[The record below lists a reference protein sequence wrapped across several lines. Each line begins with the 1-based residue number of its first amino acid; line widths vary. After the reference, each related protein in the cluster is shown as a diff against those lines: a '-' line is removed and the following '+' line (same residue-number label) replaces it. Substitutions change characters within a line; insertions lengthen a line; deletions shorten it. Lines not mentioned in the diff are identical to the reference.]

1 VLDMDNINEV
11 IETISIGLF
20 IASFLLNTY
29 RVPNAIDLCHECLRV
44 FKNHAG
50 ILEDELAIL
59 ISKAVYRTKFKAY
72 YLIDDYT
79 NAIKCGTELYNIL
92 RTRGERTEECAV
104 SIVRTGDTVPQSK
117 KIHRSKGNIRESP
130 SYQHSNR

>member
-1 VLDMDNINEV
+1 MTEVLDMDNINEV

-59 ISKAVYRTKFKAY
+59 ITRQSIEPSLRP
-72 YLIDDYT
+72 I
-79 NAIKCGTELYNIL
+79 IL
-92 RTRGERTEECAV
+92 STITQM
-104 SIVRTGDTVPQSK
+104 P
-117 KIHRSKGNIRESP
+117 
-130 SYQHSNR
+130 